1 MYRAA
6 RGVNL
11 LRLFV
16 VLCLLTLGTSLR
28 IFKKW
33 AAITLTSAAVL
44 QGGPVPHLL
53 PAYAAND
60 ALVAAQRAMLDTKDK
75 ELRVKSFDE
84 MNAAGKKRYALS
96 ECKDSSRRKSAGYTS
111 ASECTAAVL
120 GGDYASIVVGRE
132 AEPKVIFDNKENK
145 ASVFTAPKPA
155 PAPASSPVRI
165 QALASVSAPAP
176 APAPA
181 ANRRDSAAAPARK
194 KTNDLSGVSSAGR
207 RRRALAACKKSD
219 IRKQARMGTES
230 GCTERVINGNFDAII
245 EVLEYQ

>member
-1 MYRAA
+1 MNRAA
-6 RGVNL
+6 HGVSL

-16 VLCLLTLGTSLR
+16 VLCLLTLVVPSVR

-33 AAITLTSAAVL
+33 AAITLTSATVL

-155 PAPASSPVRI
+155 PAPASAPVRI
-165 QALASVSAPAP
+165 QALASVSAP

-230 GCTERVINGNFDAII
+230 GCTERVINGNFEAII